1 MSLLIISGQFYLIPA
16 LIFYPIAAGFAYS
29 IYYTASNTMVFN
41 TLHSGRQGS
50 SLGVYGALVGIAT
63 MLGSLLSGF
72 TSFYLGYSITFIIAA
87 IFLAVSARFGS
98 LLNHHK
104 SEIAVT
110 P

>member
-1 MSLLIISGQFYLIPA
+1 
-16 LIFYPIAAGFAYS
+16 
-29 IYYTASNTMVFN
+29 MVFN